1 MHMYML
7 PTAPQRPLVART
19 SKRSSEVATV
29 AYRGPKAVR
38 GPHYNKRLPPLVI
51 TLQRP
56 SGCRCCHASTWSH
69 WSGTEW
75 DRVPEAVAPLYDL
88 SFNVIHAERC
98 KGGVFFFSIGLCLLK
113 TNNR

>member
-19 SKRSSEVATV
+19 SKRPSEVATV

-88 SFNVIHAERC
+88 SFNVEIDR
-98 KGGVFFFSIGLCLLK
+98 
-113 TNNR
+113 